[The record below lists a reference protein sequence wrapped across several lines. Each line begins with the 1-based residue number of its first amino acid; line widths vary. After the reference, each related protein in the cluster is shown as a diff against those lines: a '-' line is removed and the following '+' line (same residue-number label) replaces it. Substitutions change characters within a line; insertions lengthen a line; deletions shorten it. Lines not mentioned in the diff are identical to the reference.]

1 MRRTVLA
8 LLWLLAGALAASAS
22 AATTPAV
29 LTGDAALGRE
39 VFKGC
44 EGCHS
49 VQPNVHLFGPS
60 LAGVVGR
67 PAGRLKGYAFSDALS
82 AQKFTWTNQRLEA
95 WLGDEPKNLVPG
107 TRMEFPGIAD
117 KAQLHQL
124 IAYLDTLKR

>member
-1 MRRTVLA
+1 MRRAVFS
-8 LLWLLAGALAASAS
+8 LLWLFVSALATSAS
-22 AATTPAV
+22 AATTPEA
-29 LTGDAALGRE
+29 LTGEAALGRE

-60 LAGVVGR
+60 LAGIVGR
-67 PAGRLKGYAFSDALS
+67 PAGRLKGYTFSDALA
-82 AQKFTWTNQRLEA
+82 AQKFRWTNQRLEA

-117 KAQLHQL
+117 RSQLHQL
-124 IAYLDTLKR
+124 ITYLNTLKR

>member
-1 MRRTVLA
+1 MRTAVFA
-8 LLWLLAGALAASAS
+8 LLWIVVSALSAPTL
-22 AATTPAV
+22 AATTPAA

-67 PAGRLKGYAFSDALS
+67 PAGRLKGYTFSDALA

-117 KAQLHQL
+117 KARLREL